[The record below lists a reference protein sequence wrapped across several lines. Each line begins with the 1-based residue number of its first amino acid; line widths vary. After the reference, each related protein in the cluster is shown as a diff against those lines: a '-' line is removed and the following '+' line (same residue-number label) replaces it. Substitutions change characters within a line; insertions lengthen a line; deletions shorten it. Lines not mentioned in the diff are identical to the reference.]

1 MGIRVDMHKYY
12 VPAMYQRFLD
22 TSGIEDSYN
31 TKLKFEYTL
40 SHHSVRAGDYAVILN
55 NEYYE
60 DYNLYYR
67 LCENLA
73 LMFDLNEDASDLFSP
88 LLLSGDYRDRKYI
101 FADIKTDDTDEIESN
116 IELFKVKLEK
126 AFAEYKV
133 HVEECYIKGE
143 LPELEDEFIEMKLK
157 SGE

>member
-1 MGIRVDMHKYY
+1 MGISVEMNKYY

-22 TSGIEDSYN
+22 ASGIKDSYN

-40 SHHSVRAGDYAVILN
+40 SLHSVRAGDYVVILN

-60 DYNLYYR
+60 DYNLYYK

-73 LMFDLNEDASDLFSP
+73 VMFDLNEDEPDLFSS
-88 LLLSGDYRDRKYI
+88 LLLRGDYRDQRYV

-116 IELFKVKLEK
+116 VVLFKAKLEK
-126 AFAEYKV
+126 AFAEYKI
-133 HVEECYIKGE
+133 HVDECYVKGE
-143 LPELEDEFIEMKLK
+143 LPELEDEFIEQKLK
-157 SGE
+157 E